1 MEPGKTAIENL
12 RRSGA
17 EIIEM
22 GEYRSYLFLD
32 DDHIVSGLDG
42 VDYIYGVPEK
52 HGGNPV
58 VKPDRPWEKDFAYV
72 SIHHDEE
79 EDLFK
84 MWYWIYNDPGHPA
97 TGYATSMDG
106 LEWEKPVLNLEEYDG
121 SRENN
126 ICFVSRGPPGRRAQT
141 NHVFKDYSDPDPDRL
156 YKMVLDKV
164 DFRGRGISF
173 AFSPDGIRW
182 RQMGYNVL
190 LGGFDT
196 QNVVLWDD
204 RAGLF
209 RAYLRLWTYGKRHV
223 RMATSRDLYHWTE
236 PVWIHGPDER
246 DPPEMD
252 IYTPGAVK
260 YPAGNDVYVMLN
272 SVYDHGSDR
281 IWCQLSLSRDG
292 VNWRRH
298 REPFIPI
305 GEEGAWDGAM
315 IFPAPAIPVKDDLMY
330 FYYRGEDR
338 LHGEKR
344 ESYCSGVGCATLRK
358 DGFVGLRAGDKEG
371 AVTTRPLAFS
381 RGGGEMPTR
390 GRLYLNLDAA
400 RGRALVEFCD
410 LEGRPIDGFTRND
423 CDPIGIDSTA
433 VRVSWNGN
441 PVIEGLHGIPVVLR
455 FFLRNSTLYS
465 MGFRRSGDVSDPLER
480 KLAAM
485 ERAYKEAPL
494 GDERRKIQEEMAD
507 FLSGPGSV

>member
-1 MEPGKTAIENL
+1 
-12 RRSGA
+12 
-17 EIIEM
+17 
-22 GEYRSYLFLD
+22 
-32 DDHIVSGLDG
+32 
-42 VDYIYGVPEK
+42 
-52 HGGNPV
+52 
-58 VKPDRPWEKDFAYV
+58 
-72 SIHHDEE
+72 
-79 EDLFK
+79 
-84 MWYWIYNDPGHPA
+84 
-97 TGYATSMDG
+97 
-106 LEWEKPVLNLEEYDG
+106 
-121 SRENN
+121 
-126 ICFVSRGPPGRRAQT
+126 
-141 NHVFKDYSDPDPDRL
+141 
-156 YKMVLDKV
+156 
-164 DFRGRGISF
+164 
-173 AFSPDGIRW
+173 
-182 RQMGYNVL
+182 
-190 LGGFDT
+190 
-196 QNVVLWDD
+196 
-204 RAGLF
+204 
-209 RAYLRLWTYGKRHV
+209 
-223 RMATSRDLYHWTE
+223 
-236 PVWIHGPDER
+236 
-246 DPPEMD
+246 MD

-400 RGRALVEFCD
+400 MGRALVEFCD

-455 FFLRNSTLYS
+455 FYLRNSTLYS